1 MARKK
6 KEKHR
11 YTSIGGQ
18 ALMEGIMMRGPEK
31 TVMCVRRANGEIV
44 SETIENVKQ
53 NKANKIPIVRG
64 VVSFVQS
71 MALGTKLLMRSAEIA
86 IEDEIA
92 AEKAEEEKA
101 KAVTAEAVEE
111 AAEETT
117 EAVEEA
123 AEETTEAVE
132 EAAEKT
138 TEAVEEAAEKTT
150 EAVEEA
156 AEETTEAV
164 EEAAEETTEAVE
176 EAAEETA
183 EAVES
188 KADKPVEP
196 VAKKSEKPAA
206 AVEEKQKKG
215 GKFLKTLGCILCLA
229 LAAFLFFWVAPIA
242 TTALTESLFPAVM
255 PQSFIDRMAAAPE
268 KWEFITSIVVKVIFL
283 LAVFGIISVITR
295 DPEKAKQK
303 KKDDSFESGPL
314 LVLSTILGFGLA
326 LLLFVY
332 APTWITSALFKW
344 VFPNILPQK
353 TAAHMATQAAQNVWR
368 PIIEGI
374 IKIIILVAYMAVCS
388 TMKEIKTLFR
398 YHGAEHKTIFC
409 YEAGEELTVEN
420 VRKFKRFHPRCGT
433 SFLILMLLVGIIA
446 GMAIKYLLPADIANS
461 NLWYPLIKIGLIP
474 LIMGVGYELLKMCGK
489 HDNVL
494 TRIIAAPGLWMQ
506 RITTKEPTDA
516 MIECA
521 IAAIKPVIPENGE
534 DMQLEKLTYETAM
547 AAADESW
554 QE

>member
-1 MARKK
+1 MAKNSENNTCSFK
-6 KEKHR
+6 
-11 YTSIGGQ
+11 TSIGGQ

-44 SETIENVKQ
+44 SETIENVKP

-71 MALGTKLLMRSAEIA
+71 MTLGTKLLMRSAEIA

-101 KAVTAEAVEE
+101 
-111 AAEETT
+111 AAEN
-117 EAVEEA
+117 A
-123 AEETTEAVE
+123 
-132 EAAEKT
+132 
-138 TEAVEEAAEKTT
+138 
-150 EAVEEA
+150 
-156 AEETTEAV
+156 
-164 EEAAEETTEAVE
+164 EAVE

-183 EAVES
+183 EAVEDTAEETAEAVEETAEETVEAVEEAAEETVEAVEETAEETAEAVEETAEDTAEAVEEAAEKS
-188 KADKPVEP
+188 VEKKKEKA
-196 VAKKSEKPAA
+196 VAKKIEKAA
-206 AVEEKQKKG
+206 EPTEKKQKKG
-215 GKFLKTLGCILCLA
+215 GKFLRTLGCILCLA
-229 LAAFLFFWVAPIA
+229 LAAFLFFRVAPIA
-242 TTALTESLFPAVM
+242 TTALTGTLFPSVM
-255 PQSFIDRMAAAPE
+255 PQSILDKMAAAPE

-283 LAVFGIISVITR
+283 LVMFGLISLITR
-295 DPEKAKQK
+295 DPEKAKEK
-303 KKDDSFESGPL
+303 KKKNDDSFESGPL

-344 VFPNILPQK
+344 AFPSILPQK
-353 TAAHMATQAAQNVWR
+353 AAEHMATQAAQNVWR
-368 PIIEGI
+368 PVIEGI
-374 IKIIILVAYMAVCS
+374 IKIIILVAYMAICS
-388 TMKEIKTLFR
+388 TMKEIKTLFS

-489 HDNVL
+489 HDNAL

-534 DMQLEKLTYETAM
+534 DMQ
-547 AAADESW
+547 
-554 QE
+554 